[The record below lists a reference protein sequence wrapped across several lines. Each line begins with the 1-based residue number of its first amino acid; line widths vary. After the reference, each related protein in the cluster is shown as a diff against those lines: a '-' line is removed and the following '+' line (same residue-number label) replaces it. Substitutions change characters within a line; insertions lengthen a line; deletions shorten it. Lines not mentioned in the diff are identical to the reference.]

1 MRLRFAD
8 HQRAGGSQLA
18 DGEAILPG
26 MENRRR
32 LSSSRSSGR
41 SIVKNILHLHAIGMP
56 VERPKCVAIFPTP
69 VDIDGLRH
77 QGGRGYCARR
87 KH

>member
-26 MENRRR
+26 METGEGFRTRGRRQI
-32 LSSSRSSGR
+32 GR
-41 SIVKNILHLHAIGMP
+41 EETSFTAIGM
-56 VERPKCVAIFPTP
+56 R
-69 VDIDGLRH
+69 
-77 QGGRGYCARR
+77 
-87 KH
+87 